1 MKLLCLESWGEIFHF
16 VSGTIKRWTN
26 VYHIVKEIKDFKR
39 YFERKR
45 MDRKF
50 KAGLKSTV
58 SVAKCS
64 FLEAIML

>member
-1 MKLLCLESWGEIFHF
+1 MKLLCLDSWGEIFHF
-16 VSGTIKRWTN
+16 VSGKIKRRTN